1 MKVGELNQIIN
12 NVISEEVR
20 KNIIKES
27 EESNKEVYHIKCE
40 GVPLATFATEE
51 EAQEALPDYQDK
63 SKDGELIIEKGTYE
77 SHDDMIDKLDEMNDQ
92 LEETDDTEVDEELI
106 GGQTKLDKNDNGK
119 IDAEDFKMLKGE
131 KSSDEEEEEVDEEKE
146 ECDECGNGYMEE
158 EGDDKFERIL
168 RGKRKHSYSDNGGEE
183 EEEELSE
190 GTCEKCGKE
199 LCECG
204 GGMYESKKKTL
215 RLTESEL
222 VKLIGRMVN
231 ESVPG
236 LEAAKKSHRES
247 GKENEANLKSV
258 ETKMKKQASFNG
270 NDNPEFPKAIGKGEK
285 VARKNTPA
293 QEDEI
298 AKNFAGL
305 ENLDY
310 DIEPS
315 EQFKKRLKQSIEG
328 HALMGNA
335 PTTEKPSIKPSNG
348 ADKGKEAEDKDGNV
362 IPTPETAKKIQKQ
375 VVNRQKD
382 KDNRVLYSKEPVPTK
397 AKQVNEEI
405 EKMKNMFRYNKK
417 TQ

>member
-51 EAQEALPDYQDK
+51 EAQEALPDYKDK
-63 SKDGELIIEKGTYE
+63 NKDGELIIEKGTYQ

-131 KSSDEEEEEVDEEKE
+131 KSSDEEEEE
-146 ECDECGNGYMEE
+146 CDECGDGYMEE
-158 EGDDKFERIL
+158 EEEGGDDKFERIL
-168 RGKRKHSYSDNGGEE
+168 RGKRKHSYSDNGE

-247 GKENEANLKSV
+247 GKENVANLKAV

-328 HALMGNA
+328 HTLMGNA

-382 KDNRVLYSKEPVPTK
+382 KDNRELYSKQAVPVKT
-397 AKQVNEEI
+397 KQVNEEI
-405 EKMKNMFRYNKK
+405 EKMKNMFAYNKK